1 MNFTDLQ
8 VLALV
13 RAYPYLNV
21 YQLAKKAREE
31 MSMGGQCTWTT
42 GKVQKSVERLKKEKK
57 VETRYVVRRQRTCQE
72 VYATV

>member
-1 MNFTDLQ
+1 LNFTNVQ

-13 RAYPYLNV
+13 RAYPCLNV
-21 YQLAKKAREE
+21 YQLAKKAQEE

-57 VETRYVVRRQRTCQE
+57 VETRYVVRRQ
-72 VYATV
+72 